1 MSALKSIVLA
11 HQLAKIKR
19 DSLVGQLNRSKK
31 SLLNA
36 QDQMVQLRTYA
47 EETHEKWLLA
57 SQVGVS
63 PELMRHH
70 NQFMARLQEAIALQ
84 QTALSNFEA
93 EFQRSHKSFMA
104 AELRLASL
112 DLMQK
117 KLQSSLDVIQMRREQ
132 KQTDEFAASRKK
144 VVFDATQHTEVNHGY

>member
-11 HQLAKIKR
+11 LQLAKIKR
-19 DSLVGQLNRSKK
+19 DGLVSQLNRSKK

-36 QDQMVQLRTYA
+36 QEQMGQLSSYA
-47 EETHEKWLLA
+47 EETHAKWLLA

-63 PELMRHH
+63 PEIMRHQ

-84 QTALSNFEA
+84 ETVIINADA
-93 EFQRSHKSFMA
+93 EFQRAHKNFLA

-112 DLMQK
+112 ALMQK
-117 KLQSSLDVIQMRREQ
+117 KLQSNLDVIQMRQDQ
-132 KQTDEFAASRKK
+132 KQTDEFAASKK
-144 VVFDATQHTEVNHGY
+144 IVVFDTV